1 MSLIASFLGIL
12 ATIVAFICWIIKD
25 DGWLAEKYMAL
36 VDTYQIT
43 VAVTLV
49 ILTPLLVIKPLR
61 GLLHPLF
68 AFARAV
74 LMFCCWAL
82 SFLAVYF
89 IWGGTGVTIGLFL
102 GWIGGVPMAVVAC
115 IIKGSWT
122 MLIHS
127 VITLVGFLACFIAE
141 FFTDPSERRAQTQGA
156 TPDSILQA
164 SNAIWVC
171 MVLAIPAMIGMAI
184 DEPYGIVIVALILAL
199 FTSLAKGV
207 RKGYKIA
214 FVVYAALIIPSAST
228 YLLAMADFDMQ
239 GIIKLDPKALLNLF
253 GSVQTVIAYYG
264 LAMLLTPS
272 ALRWTWLPGAEASKA
287 SEQTPS
293 P

>member
-1 MSLIASFLGIL
+1 M
-12 ATIVAFICWIIKD
+12 T
-25 DGWLAEKYMAL
+25 L

-43 VAVTLV
+43 LAVTFI

-61 GLLHPLF
+61 GLLHPIF
-68 AFARAV
+68 AFGRAV

-89 IWGGTGVTIGLFL
+89 IWGGTGVTIGLLL

-122 MLIHS
+122 MLTHS
-127 VITLVGFLACFIAE
+127 VITLVGFMACFVAE
-141 FFTDPSERRAQTQGA
+141 SFTDPSEQRAQTQGA
-156 TPDSILQA
+156 IPDSILQA

-184 DEPYGIVIVALILAL
+184 DESYGILIVALILAL
-199 FTSLAKGV
+199 FASLAKGV

-214 FVVYAALIIPSAST
+214 AIGYAVLVIPSAST
-228 YLLAMADFDMQ
+228 YLLAIADFDMQ

-253 GSVQTVIAYYG
+253 GTVQTVIAYYG

-272 ALRWTWLPGAEASKA
+272 ALKWTWLPGDEASK
-287 SEQTPS
+287 TP
-293 P
+293 